1 MPLYKDKTVLTDG
14 IIIIHYIYSIHLKQT
29 LIFSRSGETQRMT
42 KKVRFINTNQSTFYM
57 TVRKRVDAY
66 FTENNISIHA
76 NGAMWFKAAF
86 FLTGLT
92 VLYSSILFASLSLPV
107 LLLLAILLGVF
118 GAFVG
123 FNICHDA
130 IHNAFSGNARVN
142 QIFSFVFNLIG
153 ASPYV
158 WNICH
163 NIVHH
168 TYTNIAGHDE
178 DIDVAPGLIRFSDTE
193 TVNKLQCYQ
202 HFYAFALYSFSM
214 LSWVFRKD
222 YKKFFQHKIGAHRVI
237 HPRIEYFRLFFYKA
251 IYYFLFIALPLLV
264 MPITWGQFLIGFL
277 AMQLAQGLVL
287 GLVFQLAHVVEG
299 TDFPIPNDEGNME
312 EAWAAHQMR
321 TTANFAGGSKMAAFL
336 CGGLNRQIE
345 HHLFPKIC
353 HIHYPAIGKIVKETA
368 EEFNL
373 PYIES
378 ITFVSALQS
387 HYRTLR
393 RLGKETYKANKNI
406 NKEVYVLPESIGAV
420 L

>member
-1 MPLYKDKTVLTDG
+1 
-14 IIIIHYIYSIHLKQT
+14 
-29 LIFSRSGETQRMT
+29 MT
-42 KKVRFINTNQSTFYM
+42 KKVKFININQSTFYS
-57 TVRKRVDAY
+57 TVRKRVDNH
-66 FTENNISIHA
+66 FRENNISVHA
-76 NGAMWFKAAF
+76 NGAMWFKAIF

-92 VLYSSILFASLSLPV
+92 SLYLLILLGSFSLPV
-107 LLLLAILLGVF
+107 LLLLSVLLGVF

-130 IHNAFSGNARVN
+130 IHKSFSENAKVN
-142 QIFSFVFNLIG
+142 QLFSFVFNLIG

-193 TVNKLQCYQ
+193 TVNKLQSYQ

-222 YKKFFQHKIGAHRVI
+222 YKKFFQHKIGEHKVV
-237 HPRIEYFRLFFYKA
+237 HPKIEYFRLFFYKA
-251 IYYFLFIALPLLV
+251 IYYFLFIGLPLWI
-264 MPITWGQFLIGFL
+264 MPVTWGQFLIGFL
-277 AMQLAQGLVL
+277 VMQFSQGLVL

-299 TDFPIPNDEGNME
+299 TDFPAPDPSGNIE
-312 EAWAAHQMR
+312 EAWAVHQLR
-321 TTANFAGGSKMAAFL
+321 TTANFAGGSKLAAFL

-353 HIHYPAIGKIVKETA
+353 HIHYPAIGAIVRKTA
-368 EEFNL
+368 IEFNL

-378 ITFVSALQS
+378 ITFTDALQS
-387 HYRTLR
+387 HYRMLR
-393 RLGKETYKANKNI
+393 KLGKETYKSNKNI
-406 NKEVYVLPESIGAV
+406 NREIYVIPAVIEAV

>member
-1 MPLYKDKTVLTDG
+1 
-14 IIIIHYIYSIHLKQT
+14 
-29 LIFSRSGETQRMT
+29 MT
-42 KKVRFINTNQSTFYM
+42 KKVKFINTNQSAFYI

-66 FTENNISIHA
+66 FKENNISIHA

-86 FLTGLT
+86 FLTGLM
-92 VLYSSILFASLSLPV
+92 VLYTLILFANLSLPV
-107 LLLLAILLGVF
+107 LFLLAVLLGAF

-130 IHNAFSGNARVN
+130 IHKAFSGNVRVN
-142 QIFSFVFNLIG
+142 QLFSFVFNLIG

-193 TVNKLQCYQ
+193 TVNKLQRYQ
-202 HFYAFALYSFSM
+202 HFYAFVLYSFSM

-222 YKKFFQHKIGAHRVI
+222 YKKFFQHKIGEHQVV
-237 HPRIEYFRLFFYKA
+237 HPRIEYYKLFFYKA
-251 IYYFLFIALPLLV
+251 IYYFLFIVLPLLV
-264 MPITWGQFLIGFL
+264 MSVTWWQFLIGFMV
-277 AMQLAQGLVL
+277 MQLSQGLVL

-299 TDFPIPNDEGNME
+299 TDFPSPNAEGNME

-321 TTANFAGGSKMAAFL
+321 TTANFAGKSKIL

-353 HIHYPAIGKIVKETA
+353 HIHYPAIGNIVKATA
-368 EEFNL
+368 KEFDL

-378 ITFVSALQS
+378 ATFTDALQS
-387 HYRTLR
+387 HYRMLR
-393 RLGKETYKANKNI
+393 KLGKETYKSNKHI
-406 NKEVYVLPESIGAV
+406 NRVIYVIPESIAV
-420 L
+420 VV